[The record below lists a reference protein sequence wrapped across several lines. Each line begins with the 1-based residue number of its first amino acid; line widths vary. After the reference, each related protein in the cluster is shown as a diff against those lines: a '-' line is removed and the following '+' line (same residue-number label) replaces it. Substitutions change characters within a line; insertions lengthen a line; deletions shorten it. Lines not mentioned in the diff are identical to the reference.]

1 MWSSGF
7 DEGIADTDEGTV
19 SVTVNLNYFGVVF
32 YRIFK
37 FNTAWSLA
45 GSSFLIW
52 KDPFFILKT
61 VVIIP
66 ESLLI
71 GAEIQ
76 TRLKF
81 ASKDDEDGD
90 DDDDEDALRA
100 LLLKSMANK
109 RAAKLAAEV
118 TSNPQHLS
126 G

>member
-52 KDPFFILKT
+52 KDPFLY
-61 VVIIP
+61 
-66 ESLLI
+66 
-71 GAEIQ
+71 
-76 TRLKF
+76 
-81 ASKDDEDGD
+81 
-90 DDDDEDALRA
+90 
-100 LLLKSMANK
+100 
-109 RAAKLAAEV
+109 
-118 TSNPQHLS
+118 
-126 G
+126 

>member
-1 MWSSGF
+1 MEFGRIKFF
-7 DEGIADTDEGTV
+7 DLEG
-19 SVTVNLNYFGVVF
+19 
-32 YRIFK
+32 
-37 FNTAWSLA
+37 
-45 GSSFLIW
+45 
-52 KDPFFILKT
+52 PFFILKT
-61 VVIIP
+61 VIVIP